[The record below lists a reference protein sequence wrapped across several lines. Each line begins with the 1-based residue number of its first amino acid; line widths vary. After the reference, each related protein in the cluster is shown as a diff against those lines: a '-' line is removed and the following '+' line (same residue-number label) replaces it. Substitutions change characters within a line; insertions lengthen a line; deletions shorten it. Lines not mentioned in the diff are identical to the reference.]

1 MPEKNEVMIETVD
14 ATVNEVAKNSS
25 DKTGII
31 FVGAGVAIGIGL
43 TLGVVKGAKV
53 IKKKISVKKALKNA
67 PKKRREILE
76 AAAEAE

>member
-31 FVGAGVAIGIGL
+31 FVGAGVALGIGL
-43 TLGVVKGAKV
+43 TLGVVKGGKAIKNKIQSRKASKNSKKV
-53 IKKKISVKKALKNA
+53 AV
-67 PKKRREILE
+67 
-76 AAAEAE
+76 AE